1 MGNVMQD
8 NICPWH
14 FPMDIFNAGSFC
26 DFISL
31 TFQQPSAR
39 SHSVRRPLDGN
50 ALLLQ
55 VQKAA
60 LTISSTCWGTG
71 MSMNS
76 STCDFSQRKNTKS
89 WHGGVLHVLTKVWV
103 CAKFQ
108 ALFLRNESPN
118 KRKKHAPETCRCT
131 IRKSVLIHLGFTFR
145 KSRL

>member
-1 MGNVMQD
+1 
-8 NICPWH
+8 
-14 FPMDIFNAGSFC
+14 MDIFNAGSFC

-31 TFQQPSAR
+31 TFQQPSSR

-89 WHGGVLHVLTKVWV
+89 WHGGVLHVLTKVWH
-103 CAKFQ
+103 KQ
-108 ALFLRNESPN
+108 
-118 KRKKHAPETCRCT
+118 KKKTCSWNLQVHNSQERSHT
-131 IRKSVLIHLGFTFR
+131 
-145 KSRL
+145 SRLHISEITAVISQQQRKQSVICLPCLQMPATYQQDLG